1 MENLWK
7 REWCEVANLILDLL
21 YTHVSVCMCTV
32 TRGHMRKNQL
42 LGPWYGID
50 TYWKYVKKRMT
61 WGALLAGT
69 TTHPLFSLGARFWKL
84 LSYMTLVL
92 NGNFC
97 RCGVSRPRITKES
110 TFVILIWQDMIKK
123 TPLMHLCLYVL
134 TWNFQK
140 HFSKWSLFAI
150 FSTSSSLRQFFSLK
164 Y

>member
-1 MENLWK
+1 MHVDNVWK
-7 REWCEVANLILDLL
+7 IEWCETMNMSFDLS

-92 NGNFC
+92 NGNFY

-110 TFVILIWQDMIKK
+110 TFVILIWHDK
-123 TPLMHLCLYVL
+123 TLVL
-134 TWNFQK
+134 K
-140 HFSKWSLFAI
+140 RK
-150 FSTSSSLRQFFSLK
+150 SSLRYDISMI
-164 Y
+164 